1 MQLRRTCALL
11 VLAGIAG
18 CGTPAPTPATPAAVT
33 HNYNGTAS
41 VGDFLTITINST
53 ALTITYNDLTNGL
66 TGTVPYTVNANGSY
80 TLNDPK
86 GHLISAYEVPG
97 YALVI
102 QANNVGPNSDT
113 AALITA
119 VESGPITLSTFAN
132 NSYNYMS
139 FRTNFGGVEIGSISI
154 GPTSGTNTNFWPYGN
169 TSPGSGGAFEGGT
182 MDFSGL
188 TESASGTYISGVI
201 PNAGGGTETIFGTA
215 SGFFIVDTPNGSII
229 GLPKA
234 ATPDFDPTVAGTY
247 NGIFY
252 EKANVTMA
260 AGSNTETGTPSTG
273 QATIVVTAAVGTTLP
288 NITVTDSNGNTFINA
303 ALTPVASSS
312 NLYGSAGQLTDPCYG
327 LFTFHVVTATYE
339 HDVFVTFVGNS
350 VVFSKYSANLPWTQT
365 SGYSYWYGVGLK

>member
-1 MQLRRTCALL
+1 MRIRLASALL
-11 VLAGIAG
+11 ILAGLSG
-18 CGTPAPTPATPAAVT
+18 CGNQSPLPAAPAAVT
-33 HNYNGTAS
+33 HAYNGTAS

-53 ALTITYNDLTNGL
+53 ALTITYDDLTNGL

-154 GPTSGTNTNFWPYGN
+154 GPTSGTNTNYWPYGN
-169 TSPGSGGAFEGGT
+169 VNPGSGGAFGGGS

-188 TESASGTYISGVI
+188 AESASGTYISGVI

-234 ATPDFDPTVAGTY
+234 ATSAFDPTVAGTY
-247 NGIFY
+247 SGIFY
-252 EKANVTMA
+252 EKADVTMA
-260 AGSNTETGTPSTG
+260 EGTNTETGAPSTG
-273 QATIVVTAAVGTTLP
+273 QAKIVVTAAVGTTLP

-303 ALTPVASSS
+303 ALTPVANSP
-312 NLYGSAGQLTDPCYG
+312 NLYGSAGKLTDPCNG
-327 LFTFHVVTATYE
+327 LFTFRAVTGTYE

-350 VVFSKYSANLPWTQT
+350 VVFSKFSANLPWTQS